1 MRAIV
6 NHLKNLKIDNEMKK
20 RHEENDG
27 GISID
32 DQHYKMR
39 NIIFICYVD
48 FFGII
53 WYNKFIKAKS
63 LFIQILHYRGED
75 LCN

>member
-32 DQHYKMR
+32 Y
-39 NIIFICYVD
+39 
-48 FFGII
+48 
-53 WYNKFIKAKS
+53 
-63 LFIQILHYRGED
+63 
-75 LCN
+75 